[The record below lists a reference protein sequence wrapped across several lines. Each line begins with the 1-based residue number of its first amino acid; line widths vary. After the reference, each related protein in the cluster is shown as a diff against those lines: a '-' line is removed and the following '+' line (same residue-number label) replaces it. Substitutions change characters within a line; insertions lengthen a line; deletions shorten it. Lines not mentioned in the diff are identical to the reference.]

1 MSIIYVRYC
10 AKGFITVHIEA
21 TFWQGRFYYSLL
33 TEEETETQEFFKIQS
48 QYLAHQPWVQI
59 PAESPFQ
66 DPTGVML
73 TGPCSPG
80 WLVFQSLP
88 WYNWQIG
95 HRETISQI

>member
-48 QYLAHQPWVQI
+48 QYLAHQP
-59 PAESPFQ
+59 
-66 DPTGVML
+66 
-73 TGPCSPG
+73 
-80 WLVFQSLP
+80 
-88 WYNWQIG
+88 
-95 HRETISQI
+95 